1 MTVYIDVLIVLNL
14 YINYFLIRSA
24 VLVMRRSVSA
34 KRCLLAAGIGAVG
47 SLVILLPE
55 LPFIVIALEKI
66 ALGALITFAAFG
78 KQKLVDFAVCALFF
92 LLVSFVYAGLMTALW
107 TFCAPYGMVFGN
119 GVAYFNIPLAAVAA
133 FTAAAYFTV
142 RLVRYFA
149 DRRLR
154 CNKMCIVKISLNDT
168 EIQLRGLCDTG
179 NGLCDIF
186 SGKPVIVCKY
196 EKIAEITPKN
206 VLDFLE
212 GKLDESGGLRIIPCR
227 TVTSESLLPI
237 FAADRIFIDG
247 KAADALLG
255 VTKKNLGSDVDCI
268 FDPKIISI

>member
-1 MTVYIDVLIVLNL
+1 MTVYIDVLIILNL
-14 YINYFLIRSA
+14 YINYFLIRSST
-24 VLVMRRSVSA
+24 LVMRRSVSA
-34 KRCLLAAGIGAVG
+34 KRCLFAAAVGALG

-55 LPFIVIALEKI
+55 LPFVIIALEKI

-78 KQKLVDFAVCALFF
+78 KQKPVDFAVCALFF

-133 FTAAAYFTV
+133 FTAAAYFAV
-142 RLVRYFA
+142 KLVRYFA
-149 DRRLR
+149 DKRLR
-154 CNKMCIVKISLNDT
+154 CNKICTVTISANGS
-168 EIQLRGLCDTG
+168 EIKLRGLCDTG

-196 EKIAEITPKN
+196 ENIADIAPKN
-206 VLDFLE
+206 VLDFLD

-237 FAADRIFIDG
+237 FAAEKITIDG
-247 KAADALLG
+247 KTADALVG
-255 VTKKNLGSDVDCI
+255 VTKKSLGSNVDCI
-268 FDPKIISI
+268 FNPKTISI